1 MSYFLFIFILLF
13 VNKVILMFE
22 FKINIRMQIIGFLD
36 CGEIGLGKLILVKV
50 KLEWMMGVMD
60 LLKKKNVNYVR
71 NNGMYILLLLV

>member
-1 MSYFLFIFILLF
+1 MSYFFFIFILLF

-36 CGEIGLGKLILVKV
+36 YGEIVLVKLILVKV